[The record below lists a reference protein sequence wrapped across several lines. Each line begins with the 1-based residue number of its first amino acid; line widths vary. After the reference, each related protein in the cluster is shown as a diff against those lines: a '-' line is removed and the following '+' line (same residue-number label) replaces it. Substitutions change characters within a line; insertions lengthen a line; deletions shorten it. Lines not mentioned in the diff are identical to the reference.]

1 MLHESSL
8 MRVLVTGIG
17 GPAGKAVASFLT
29 KKSCHT
35 IGVDMNPDVKSLD
48 ITSFY
53 SVPAGNSTGFIER
66 LLNITIEERIQQII
80 PTVDEEL
87 IPIAEHK
94 SLFENCGKILVI
106 SPLEAIKICRDKYK
120 TALFLRERNVPC
132 PHTIL
137 AEDGIHFHLPV
148 LVKPR
153 LGRGGRGIAIFEDR
167 LKLEAARSLYDSSFV
182 FQEFVSGAEYDA
194 NLFIH
199 NGKILVNQVLLKKKL
214 EHGNF
219 GNALET
225 VKINDSEIEDLAA
238 KTAMALKLE
247 GPADIDIRKDE
258 QGTPKILEVNPRV
271 GANVLKARAVL
282 AEMLHLVRRR

>member
-1 MLHESSL
+1 MPQESSL

-29 KKSCHT
+29 KKPFQT
-35 IGVDMNPDVKSLD
+35 VGVDMNPNVKSPD
-48 ITSFY
+48 IISFH
-53 SVPAGNSTGFIER
+53 SVPAGDSTDFIER
-66 LLNITIEERIQQII
+66 LLNIAIEERIQLII

-87 IPIAEHK
+87 IPIAEHR
-94 SLFENCGKILVI
+94 SLFESHGKVLVTS
-106 SPLEAIKICRDKYK
+106 SPEAIRICRDKYR
-120 TALFLRERNVPC
+120 TALFLRKRNIPC

-137 AEDGIHFHLPV
+137 AKDATDLDFPI

-153 LGRGGRGIAIFEDR
+153 SGRGGRGVAIFENR
-167 LKLEAARSLYDSSFV
+167 LQLEEAQSLYDSSFI

-194 NLFIH
+194 NLFTH
-199 NGKILVNQVLLKKKL
+199 DGKILVNQILLKKKL

-238 KTAMALKLE
+238 KTAIALKLE
-247 GPADIDIRKDE
+247 GPADIDVRKDE
-258 QGTPKILEVNPRV
+258 QGTPKILEINPRV
-271 GANVLKARAVL
+271 GANVLKTRAVL
-282 AEMLHLVRRR
+282 TEMLHFVGRR

>member
-1 MLHESSL
+1 

-29 KKSCHT
+29 KKPFYT
-35 IGVDMNPDVKSLD
+35 VGVDMNSNVKSPD
-48 ITSFY
+48 IISFH
-53 SVPAGNSTGFIER
+53 SVPAGNSTDFIER

-94 SLFENCGKILVI
+94 LLFENYGKVLVT
-106 SPLEAIKICRDKYK
+106 SPLEAIRICRDKYR
-120 TALFLRERNVPC
+120 TALFLRERNIPC
-132 PHTIL
+132 PRTVL
-137 AEDGIHFHLPV
+137 AKDVAHFHLPV

-153 LGRGGRGIAIFEDR
+153 SGRGGRGIAIFENR
-167 LKLEAARSLYDSSFV
+167 LQLEKAQSRYDSSFV

-194 NLFIH
+194 NLFIYD
-199 NGKILVNQVLLKKKL
+199 GKILVNQVLLKKKL

-238 KTAMALKLE
+238 KTAVALKLE

-258 QGTPKILEVNPRV
+258 QGIPKILEVNPRV
-271 GANVLKARAVL
+271 GANVLKAQAVL
-282 AEMLHLVRRR
+282 TEMLHSVRRG